1 MVEQLAL
8 WERDAFLA
16 INAAHTPYWDAFMY
30 LISSRW
36 PWIAVA
42 FGLVIFLFAK
52 KPLRESILLVLMIA
66 LLITVADQL
75 SSGLIKPYFE
85 RLRPSY
91 HPLTADMVQ
100 SVYGYKAWGYGFISG
115 HATNFMALAMFTAL
129 AFRNRWYT
137 AVVFALA
144 LTTAYSRIYLG
155 VHFITDVVPG
165 ACVGLLLG
173 YLVYLLYRWLRVKL
187 YNVHPSAPQSRLCA
201 STIGYLTAFLCVF
214 ILFLFAFAGE
224 LMGVMKGQAGW

>member
-16 INAAHTPYWDAFMY
+16 INGAHTPYWDAFMY

-42 FGLVIFLFAK
+42 FGLVIFLFIK
-52 KPLRESILLVLMIA
+52 KPLRESILLILMVA
-66 LLITVADQL
+66 LLITIADQL
-75 SSGLIKPYFE
+75 SSGLIKPCFE

-91 HPLTADMVQ
+91 HPLTADLVR

-115 HATNFMALAMFTAL
+115 HATNFMALAMFSAL
-129 AFRNRWYT
+129 VFRNRWYT
-137 AVVFALA
+137 IVIFVLA

-165 ACVGLLLG
+165 ACMGLVLG

-187 YNVHPSAPQSRLCA
+187 YNVHPSEPQGVLYA
-201 STIGYLTAFLCVF
+201 STIGYFTIYLCIFL
-214 ILFLFAFAGE
+214 LFLFAFAGE
-224 LMGVMKGQAGW
+224 LMGAMRGQAGW

>member
-91 HPLTADMVQ
+91 HPLTADLVQ
-100 SVYGYKAWGYGFISG
+100 SVYGYKAWGYELYG
-115 HATNFMALAMFTAL
+115 TVDV
-129 AFRNRWYT
+129 Y
-137 AVVFALA
+137 
-144 LTTAYSRIYLG
+144 RI
-155 VHFITDVVPG
+155 
-165 ACVGLLLG
+165 GL
-173 YLVYLLYRWLRVKL
+173 
-187 YNVHPSAPQSRLCA
+187 PQSLVHGGGLR
-201 STIGYLTAFLCVF
+201 
-214 ILFLFAFAGE
+214 AGTDHS
-224 LMGVMKGQAGW
+224 L

>member
-16 INAAHTPYWDAFMY
+16 INGAHTPYWDAFMY

-42 FGLVIFLFAK
+42 FGLVIFLFIK
-52 KPLRESILLVLMIA
+52 KPLRESILLILMVA
-66 LLITVADQL
+66 LLIAIADQL
-75 SSGLIKPYFE
+75 SSGLIKPCFE

-91 HPLTADMVQ
+91 HPLTADLVQ

-115 HATNFMALAMFTAL
+115 HATNFMALAMFSAL
-129 AFRNRWYT
+129 VFRNRWYT
-137 AVVFALA
+137 IVIFVLA

-165 ACVGLLLG
+165 ACMGLVLG

-187 YNVHPSAPQSRLCA
+187 YNVHPSEPQGVLYA
-201 STIGYLTAFLCVF
+201 STIGYFTIYLCIFL
-214 ILFLFAFAGE
+214 LFLFAFAGE
-224 LMGVMKGQAGW
+224 LMGAMRGQAGW

>member
-8 WERDAFLA
+8 WEQSLFLTL
-16 INAAHTPYWDAFMY
+16 NAAHTPYWDAFMY

-42 FGLVIFLFAK
+42 FGLIIFLFAK
-52 KPLRESILLVLMIA
+52 KPLRESILLVLMLA
-66 LLITVADQL
+66 LLITVADQI

-85 RLRPSY
+85 RLRPSF
-91 HPLTADMVQ
+91 HPL
-100 SVYGYKAWGYGFISG
+100 
-115 HATNFMALAMFTAL
+115 TAL

-137 AVVFALA
+137 VVVFALA
-144 LTTAYSRIYLG
+144 LSTAYSRIYLG
-155 VHFITDVVPG
+155 VHFVTDVVPG
-165 ACVGLLLG
+165 ACLGLLLG

-187 YNVHPSAPQSRLCA
+187 YNVHPSEPQSRLCA
-201 STIGYLTAFLCVF
+201 STIGYLTAFLCVY